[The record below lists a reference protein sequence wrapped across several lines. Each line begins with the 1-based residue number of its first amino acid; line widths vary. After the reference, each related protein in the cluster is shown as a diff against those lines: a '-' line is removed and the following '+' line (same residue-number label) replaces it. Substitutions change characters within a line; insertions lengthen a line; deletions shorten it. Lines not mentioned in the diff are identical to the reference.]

1 MVYLATSS
9 GFNAKKMQEILRQKS
24 PKIGGDIAEIKENVI
39 SICSN
44 QRFRNLISSQ
54 DYYWI
59 SVPFVEGY
67 EAVIHALE

>member
-1 MVYLATSS
+1 MA
-9 GFNAKKMQEILRQKS
+9 
-24 PKIGGDIAEIKENVI
+24 GGIAQIKENVI
-39 SICSN
+39 SVCCN

-54 DYYWI
+54 DYYWV